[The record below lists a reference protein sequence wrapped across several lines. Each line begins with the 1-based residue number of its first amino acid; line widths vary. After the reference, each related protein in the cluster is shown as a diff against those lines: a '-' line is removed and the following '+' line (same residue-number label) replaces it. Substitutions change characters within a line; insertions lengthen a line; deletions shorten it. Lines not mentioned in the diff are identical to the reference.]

1 MKAMDTRDVKGRG
14 LLPAGLLG
22 ALLLAGCGG
31 SGDSSAG
38 PPSAGN
44 DDEENKAEQAAI
56 PVEVAAVARDD
67 IYAVYSGTAALEA
80 YAEAEVVAKV
90 GGEIRKILAEEGET
104 VQRGQVLARLDGD
117 RLRLELEQARA
128 NLAKAEQEYQRNT
141 ELHGKG
147 LLAAG
152 AFENLKF
159 ELDALRAAWRLT
171 QLEYS
176 YTEIRAPIDG
186 VVSERLVKV
195 GNTISVNTPMFR
207 VTDLEPIVSYLHV
220 PEKEFGKIA
229 PDQPVFITIDAL
241 PGQRFRGVVERISPV
256 VDAGTGTFKVTVEV
270 DEEDTALKPGM
281 FGRLDIVYDSRPA
294 RLLVPRPAV
303 VETESGPVV
312 YVVQDGAVE
321 RRPVQTGIAWQNRVE
336 IVSGIEES
344 EQVVVVGQSGL
355 RDGARVK
362 VVADEETAMQLNAEL
377 AAGRN
382 RL

>member
-1 MKAMDTRDVKGRG
+1 MFMHSPSRLSRI
-14 LLPAGLLG
+14 LPAALAAFALILAACRPGG
-22 ALLLAGCGG
+22 ADG
-31 SGDSSAG
+31 SGK
-38 PPSAGN
+38 PV
-44 DDEENKAEQAAI
+44 AEGEPKEAAAI
-56 PVEVAAVARDD
+56 PVEVAEVARGD

-80 YAEAEVVAKV
+80 FEEAEVVAKV
-90 GGEIRKILAEEGET
+90 GGEITAILAEEGET
-104 VQRGQVLARLDGD
+104 VRRGQVLARLDGD

-128 NLAKAEQEYQRNT
+128 NVARAEQEYERNT
-141 ELHGKG
+141 ELHERG

-152 AFENLKF
+152 AFENLKY
-159 ELDALRAAWRLT
+159 ELDALRASFELAR
-171 QLEYS
+171 LEYS
-176 YTEIRAPIDG
+176 YTQIRAPIDG

-195 GNTISVNTPMFR
+195 GNTIPANTPMFR

-220 PEKEFGKIA
+220 PEKEFGKI
-229 PDQPVFITIDAL
+229 DRGQPVFITIDAL
-241 PGQRFRGVVERISPV
+241 PGQRFQGIVERISPV

-270 DEEDTALKPGM
+270 DEADTELKPGM

-303 VETESGPVV
+303 VETESGPAV
-312 YVVQDGAVE
+312 YVVKDGVVE
-321 RRPVQTGIAWQNRVE
+321 RRPVETGIAWQDRLE

-377 AAGRN
+377 DRSRN

>member
-1 MKAMDTRDVKGRG
+1 MDARKVTGPG
-14 LLPAGLLG
+14 LLPAVLLG
-22 ALLLAGCGG
+22 AALLAACGG
-31 SGDSSAG
+31 SGG
-38 PPSAGN
+38 PEA
-44 DDEENKAEQAAI
+44 EKKAEAAEDEKTETAAI

-80 YAEAEVVAKV
+80 FAEAEVVAKV
-90 GGEIRKILAEEGET
+90 GGEIREILAEEGQT

-128 NLAKAEQEYQRNT
+128 NLEKARQEYQRNT
-141 ELHGKG
+141 ELHEKG

-152 AFENLKF
+152 AFENLKY
-159 ELDALRAAWRLT
+159 ELDALKAAFELAR
-171 QLEYS
+171 LEYS
-176 YTEIRAPIDG
+176 YTEIRAPING

-195 GNTISVNTPMFR
+195 GNTIAVNTPMFR
-207 VTDLEPIVSYLHV
+207 VTDLDPIVSYLHV
-220 PEKEFGKIA
+220 PEKEFGKIEHG
-229 PDQPVFITIDAL
+229 QPVFITIDAL

-303 VETESGPVV
+303 VETESGPAV
-312 YVVQDGAVE
+312 YVVSDGVVE
-321 RRPVQTGIAWQNRVE
+321 RRDVETGIAWQNRLE
-336 IVSGIEES
+336 IVSGVDES

-362 VVADEETAMQLNAEL
+362 VVVNEETAMQLNAEL
-377 AAGRN
+377 ASGRN

>member
-1 MKAMDTRDVKGRG
+1 MKAMDTRDAIRRGR
-14 LLPAGLLG
+14 LPAGLLT
-22 ALLLAGCGG
+22 ALLLFGCGG
-31 SGDSSAG
+31 AGGSA
-38 PPSAGN
+38 PA
-44 DDEENKAEQAAI
+44 DTAADTDAEETEAAI

-80 YAEAEVVAKV
+80 FAEAEVVAKV
-90 GGEIRKILAEEGET
+90 GGEIREILAEEGDT
-104 VQRGQVLARLDGD
+104 VQRGEVLARLDGD

-128 NLAKAEQEYQRNT
+128 NLEKAEQEYRRNT
-141 ELHGKG
+141 ELHEKG

-152 AFENLKF
+152 AFENLKY
-159 ELDALRAAWRLT
+159 ELDALQAAFELAR
-171 QLEYS
+171 LEYS

-195 GNTISVNTPMFR
+195 GNTIAVNTPMFR
-207 VTDLEPIVSYLHV
+207 VTDLDPIVSYLHV
-220 PEKEFGKIA
+220 PEKEFGKIEQG
-229 PDQPVFITIDAL
+229 QPVLISIDAL
-241 PGQRFRGVVERISPV
+241 PGERFRGVVERISPV

-303 VETESGPVV
+303 IETESGPAVFVV
-312 YVVQDGAVE
+312 RDGLVE
-321 RRPVQTGIAWQNRVE
+321 RRDVETGISWDNRLE
-336 IVSGIEES
+336 IVSGVEES

-362 VVADEETAMQLNAEL
+362 VVVNEETAMQLNAEL
-377 AAGRN
+377 ASRRN

>member
-1 MKAMDTRDVKGRG
+1 MITRDVITRG

-31 SGDSSAG
+31 PGDSGAGASAG
-38 PPSAGN
+38 AAE
-44 DDEENKAEQAAI
+44 DEKETEKAAI

-67 IYAVYSGTAALEA
+67 IFAVYSGTAALEA
-80 YAEAEVVAKV
+80 FAEAEVVAKV
-90 GGEIRKILAEEGET
+90 GGEIREVLAEEGET

-128 NLAKAEQEYQRNT
+128 NLARAEQEYQRNT
-141 ELHGKG
+141 ELHEKG

-159 ELDALRAAWRLT
+159 ELDALRAAWRLAR
-171 QLEYS
+171 LEYS

-186 VVSERLVKV
+186 VVSERHVKV
-195 GNTISVNTPMFR
+195 GNTISANTPMFR

-220 PEKEFGKIA
+220 PEKEFGKIEQG
-229 PDQPVFITIDAL
+229 QPVFITIDAL
-241 PGQRFRGVVERISPV
+241 PGERFRGAVERISPV

-303 VETESGPVV
+303 VETESGPAV
-312 YVVQDGAVE
+312 YVVRDGVVE
-321 RRPVQTGIAWQNRVE
+321 RRPVQTGIAWQNHME
-336 IVSGIEES
+336 IVSGVEES

-362 VVADEETAMQLNAEL
+362 VVADEETAMQLNAEI
-377 AAGRN
+377 ASSRN

>member
-1 MKAMDTRDVKGRG
+1 MKPMDARKVNGRTLFPTA
-14 LLPAGLLG
+14 LLA
-22 ALLLAGCGG
+22 AVLLAGCGG
-31 SGDSSAG
+31 PGGATPEDKADAG
-38 PPSAGN
+38 EG
-44 DDEENKAEQAAI
+44 EESEKAAI
-56 PVEVAAVARDD
+56 PVEVASVARDD

-80 YAEAEVVAKV
+80 FAEAEVVAKV
-90 GGEIRKILAEEGET
+90 GGEIREILAEEGEK

-128 NLAKAEQEYQRNT
+128 NLEKARQEYQRNT
-141 ELHGKG
+141 ELHEKG

-159 ELDALRAAWRLT
+159 ELDALRAAFELAR
-171 QLEYS
+171 LEYS

-186 VVSERLVKV
+186 VVSERHVKV
-195 GNTISVNTPMFR
+195 GNTIAVNTPMFR
-207 VTDLEPIVSYLHV
+207 VTNLDPIVSYLHV
-220 PEKEFGKIA
+220 PEKEFGKIERG
-229 PDQPVFITIDAL
+229 QPVFINIDAL
-241 PGQRFRGVVERISPV
+241 PGERFRGIVERISPV
-256 VDAGTGTFKVTVEV
+256 VDSETGTFKVTVEV

-303 VETESGPVV
+303 VETESGPAV
-312 YVVQDGAVE
+312 YVVSDGVVE
-321 RRPVQTGIAWQNRVE
+321 RRDVQTGISWQNRLE
-336 IVSGIEES
+336 IVSGVEES

-362 VVADEETAMQLNAEL
+362 VVVNEETAMQLNAEL
-377 AAGRN
+377 TSGRN

>member
-1 MKAMDTRDVKGRG
+1 MNTRDVKTQG

-22 ALLLAGCGG
+22 ALLLAGCGS

-38 PPSAGN
+38 ASAGT
-44 DDEENKAEQAAI
+44 AEQENETQGAAI

-80 YAEAEVVAKV
+80 FAEAEVVAKV
-90 GGEIRKILAEEGET
+90 GGEIRGILAEEGET
-104 VQRGQVLARLDGD
+104 VQRGEVLARLDGD

-128 NLAKAEQEYQRNT
+128 NLEKAQQEYRRNT
-141 ELHGKG
+141 ELHEKG

-152 AFENLKF
+152 AFENLKY
-159 ELDALRAAWRLT
+159 ELDALQAAFELAR
-171 QLEYS
+171 LEYS

-186 VVSERLVKV
+186 VVSERLVKI
-195 GNTISVNTPMFR
+195 GNTIAVNTPMFR
-207 VTDLEPIVSYLHV
+207 VTDLDPIVSYLHV
-220 PEKEFGKIA
+220 PEKEFGKIE
-229 PDQPVFITIDAL
+229 PDQPVFISIDAL
-241 PGQRFRGVVERISPV
+241 PGERFRGVVERISPV

-303 VETESGPVV
+303 VETESGPAV
-312 YVVQDGAVE
+312 YVVHDGVVE
-321 RRPVQTGIAWQNRVE
+321 RRDVETGIAWQNHLE
-336 IVSGIEES
+336 IVSGVEES

-355 RDGARVK
+355 RDGARVN
-362 VVADEETAMQLNAEL
+362 VVVNEETALQLNAEL
-377 AAGRN
+377 ASSRN

>member
-1 MKAMDTRDVKGRG
+1 MNTPDVKARH

-31 SGDSSAG
+31 PGDSDAG
-38 PPSAGN
+38 LAAAAG
-44 DDEENKAEQAAI
+44 EEEKEAGKAAI

-80 YAEAEVVAKV
+80 FAEAEVVAKV
-90 GGEIRKILAEEGET
+90 GGEIREVVAEEGET
-104 VQRGQVLARLDGD
+104 VQRGEVLARLDGD

-141 ELHGKG
+141 ELHEKG

-159 ELDALRAAWRLT
+159 ELDALRAAWRLA

-220 PEKEFGKIA
+220 PEKEFGRIEQG
-229 PDQPVFITIDAL
+229 QPVFITIDAL
-241 PGQRFRGVVERISPV
+241 PGERFRGVVERISPV

-303 VETESGPVV
+303 VETESGPAV
-312 YVVQDGAVE
+312 YVVSDGVVE
-321 RRPVQTGIAWQNRVE
+321 RRPVQTGIAWQNRME
-336 IVSGIEES
+336 IVSGVEES

-377 AAGRN
+377 ASGRN

>member
-1 MKAMDTRDVKGRG
+1 MNTRDVKTGG
-14 LLPAGLLG
+14 LLTAGLLG
-22 ALLLAGCGG
+22 ALILAGCGG

-38 PPSAGN
+38 PSAGAA
-44 DDEENKAEQAAI
+44 EEEKETEKAAI
-56 PVEVAAVARDD
+56 PVEVAKVARDD

-80 YAEAEVVAKV
+80 FAEAEVVAKV
-90 GGEIRKILAEEGET
+90 GGEIREVLAEEGET
-104 VQRGQVLARLDGD
+104 VQRGQMLARLDGD

-128 NLAKAEQEYQRNT
+128 NLARAEQEYQRNT
-141 ELHGKG
+141 ELHEKG

-159 ELDALRAAWRLT
+159 ELDALRAAWRLA

-195 GNTISVNTPMFR
+195 GNTIAANTPMFR

-220 PEKEFGKIA
+220 PEKEFGKIEQG
-229 PDQPVFITIDAL
+229 QPVFITIDAL
-241 PGQRFRGVVERISPV
+241 PGERFRGVVERISPV

-281 FGRLDIVYDSRPA
+281 FGRLDIVYDSRPS

-303 VETESGPVV
+303 VETESGPAV
-312 YVVQDGAVE
+312 YVVRDGVVE
-321 RRPVQTGIAWQNRVE
+321 RRPVQTGIAWQNRME
-336 IVSGIEES
+336 IVSGVEES

-362 VVADEETAMQLNAEL
+362 VVADEETAMQLNAEI
-377 AAGRN
+377 ASGRN

>member
-1 MKAMDTRDVKGRG
+1 MNTPDVKARH

-22 ALLLAGCGG
+22 GLLLAGCGG
-31 SGDSSAG
+31 PGDSDAG
-38 PPSAGN
+38 LAAAAG
-44 DDEENKAEQAAI
+44 EEEKEAGKAAI

-80 YAEAEVVAKV
+80 FAEAEVVAKV
-90 GGEIRKILAEEGET
+90 GGEIREVVAEEGET
-104 VQRGQVLARLDGD
+104 VQRGEVLARLDGD

-141 ELHGKG
+141 ELHEKG

-159 ELDALRAAWRLT
+159 ELDALRAAWRLA

-186 VVSERLVKV
+186 VVSQRLVKV
-195 GNTISVNTPMFR
+195 GNTIPANTPMFR

-220 PEKEFGKIA
+220 PEKEFGKIEQG
-229 PDQPVFITIDAL
+229 QPVFITIDAL
-241 PGQRFRGVVERISPV
+241 PGERFRGVVERISPV

-270 DEEDTALKPGM
+270 DEEGTALKPGM

-303 VETESGPVV
+303 VETESGPAV
-312 YVVQDGAVE
+312 YVVRDGMVE
-321 RRPVQTGIAWQNRVE
+321 RRPVQTGIAWQNRME
-336 IVSGIEES
+336 IVSGVEER

-377 AAGRN
+377 PSSRN

>member
-1 MKAMDTRDVKGRG
+1 MNTRDAKARN
-14 LLPAGLLG
+14 LLPAALLG

-31 SGDSSAG
+31 SADSGDG
-38 PPSAGN
+38 PSAGGAA
-44 DDEENKAEQAAI
+44 EEQKTESAAI
-56 PVEVAAVARDD
+56 PVEVATVARDD

-80 YAEAEVVAKV
+80 FAEAEVVAKV
-90 GGEIRKILAEEGET
+90 GGEIREVLAEEGET

-128 NLAKAEQEYQRNT
+128 NLAKAEQEYRRNT
-141 ELHGKG
+141 ELHEKG

-159 ELDALRAAWRLT
+159 ELDALRAAWRLA

-186 VVSERLVKV
+186 VVAERLVKV
-195 GNTISVNTPMFR
+195 GNTISANTPMFR

-220 PEKEFGKIA
+220 PEKEFGKIEQG
-229 PDQPVFITIDAL
+229 QPVFITIDAL
-241 PGQRFRGVVERISPV
+241 PGERFRGEVERISPV

-303 VETESGPVV
+303 VETESGPAV
-312 YVVQDGAVE
+312 YVVRDGVVE
-321 RRPVQTGIAWQNRVE
+321 RRPVQTGIAWQNRME
-336 IVSGIEES
+336 IVSGVEES

-377 AAGRN
+377 ESRRN

>member
-1 MKAMDTRDVKGRG
+1 MKAMDTRDAIRRGR
-14 LLPAGLLG
+14 LPAGVLT
-22 ALLLAGCGG
+22 ALLLVGCGG
-31 SGDSSAG
+31 SGGSA
-38 PPSAGN
+38 PADTADAG
-44 DDEENKAEQAAI
+44 DTDTEESTEAAI

-80 YAEAEVVAKV
+80 FAEAEVVAKV
-90 GGEIRKILAEEGET
+90 GGEIREILAEEGEI
-104 VQRGQVLARLDGD
+104 VQRGEVLARLDGD

-128 NLAKAEQEYQRNT
+128 NLEKAQQEYRRNT
-141 ELHGKG
+141 ELHEKG

-152 AFENLKF
+152 AFENLKY
-159 ELDALRAAWRLT
+159 ELDALRAAFELAR
-171 QLEYS
+171 LEYS

-195 GNTISVNTPMFR
+195 GNTIAVNTPMFR
-207 VTDLEPIVSYLHV
+207 VTDLDPIVSYLHV
-220 PEKEFGKIA
+220 PEKEFGKIEQG
-229 PDQPVFITIDAL
+229 QPVFITIDAL
-241 PGQRFRGVVERISPV
+241 PGERFRGVVERISPV

-303 VETESGPVV
+303 VETESGPAV
-312 YVVQDGAVE
+312 YVVRDGVVE
-321 RRPVQTGIAWQNRVE
+321 RRDVETGIAWRNRLE
-336 IVSGIEES
+336 IVSGVEES

-355 RDGARVK
+355 RDGARVN
-362 VVADEETAMQLNAEL
+362 VVVNEETAMQLNAEL
-377 AAGRN
+377 TSGRN

>member
-1 MKAMDTRDVKGRG
+1 MDTREVRTRG

-31 SGDSSAG
+31 PGDSGAGSSAG
-38 PPSAGN
+38 A
-44 DDEENKAEQAAI
+44 AEGEKETEKAAI
-56 PVEVAAVARDD
+56 PVEVATVARDD
-67 IYAVYSGTAALEA
+67 IFAVYSGTAALEA
-80 YAEAEVVAKV
+80 FAEAEVVAKV
-90 GGEIRKILAEEGET
+90 GGEIREVLTEEGET

-128 NLAKAEQEYQRNT
+128 NLARAEQEYQRNT
-141 ELHGKG
+141 ELHEKG

-159 ELDALRAAWRLT
+159 ELDALRAAWRLAR
-171 QLEYS
+171 LEYS

-195 GNTISVNTPMFR
+195 GNTISANTPMFR

-220 PEKEFGKIA
+220 PEKEFGKIEQG
-229 PDQPVFITIDAL
+229 QPVFITIDAL
-241 PGQRFRGVVERISPV
+241 PGERFRGAVERISPV

-270 DEEDTALKPGM
+270 DEEDTALTPGM

-303 VETESGPVV
+303 VETESGPAV
-312 YVVQDGAVE
+312 YVVRDGVVE
-321 RRPVQTGIAWQNRVE
+321 RRPVQTGIAWQNHME
-336 IVSGIEES
+336 IVSGVEES

-362 VVADEETAMQLNAEL
+362 VVADEETAMQLNAEI
-377 AAGRN
+377 ASGRN